1 MVTPAGAPRAYDACG
16 TADPESAAV
25 RSMILVSRCTNM
37 AAPRVLILR
46 APGTNCDVETQY
58 AFELAGAVTQ
68 RVHIHQVLQQPQV
81 LDRFQVLCIPGG
93 FSYGDDI
100 AAGRILASRI
110 EHHLADALQQF
121 QQRDTLLLGI
131 CNGFHVMLK
140 SGLLLPPQPDAQGH
154 PCPVATLT
162 WNDTGRFYA
171 GWVRLR
177 PYGQR
182 CVFFRGIEQLEL
194 PVAHAEG
201 KFVPRSAQ
209 VLQQLEG
216 AGQLALRYA
225 PRRTASASDDPAAP
239 LPYPD
244 NPNGS
249 VGNVAGVCDAT
260 GRVCGLMPHPERY
273 VAPTQ
278 HPQWTRWAKLPEHGA
293 GLAVFRNAVAYFG

>member
-1 MVTPAGAPRAYDACG
+1 VRYSHGPLRPLGGADDHA
-16 TADPESAAV
+16 ADRMHASTF
-25 RSMILVSRCTNM
+25 RCDYTTM

-68 RVHIHQVLQQPQV
+68 RVHINLLLREPRR
-81 LDRFQVLCIPGG
+81 LEEFQVLCIPGG

-110 EHHLADALQQF
+110 EHHLTDALQHF

-131 CNGFHVMLK
+131 CNGFQVLLK
-140 SGLLLPPQPDAQGH
+140 SGLLLPPQHDEHGSPL
-154 PCPVATLT
+154 PVATLT
-162 WNDTGRFYA
+162 WNDTGRFYN

-177 PYGQR
+177 PQGGR
-182 CVFFRGIEQLEL
+182 CVFFRGIEELEL

-201 KFVPRSAQ
+201 KFVPRS
-209 VLQQLEG
+209 VEILRHLEA

-225 PRRTASASDDPAAP
+225 PRRCAAPAADDPAAC
-239 LPYPD
+239 LPFPD

-249 VGNVAGVCDAT
+249 VANVAGVCDAT

-273 VAPTQ
+273 VDPTQ
-278 HPQWTRWAKLPEHGA
+278 HPQWTRRMQLPEHGD
-293 GLAVFRNAVAYFG
+293 GLAVFRNAVAYFR